1 MRHGVLCAILT
12 LWSGLAQAFEIEAF
26 EEFGPAQA
34 REHLAVISTVDI
46 DLFAPVVE
54 QFLQT
59 RPDLRVAYTVAS
71 STMVAE
77 AVQSGAPFDVVISSA
92 MDLQTKLVND
102 GYAQTHLSA
111 LAAQLPEWGVW
122 RDQLFAFTQESAT
135 ILLSKSYFDTQTAP
149 KTRQELIRLMRENPN
164 DFKGKLITYDLR
176 RSGLGYLFATQDAR
190 SSESYWRLT
199 EVMGQ
204 ANARLVCCSSDM
216 IEAVATGEALIAYN
230 VLHSY
235 AAAHE
240 RRADVI
246 IMRPRDF
253 ETVMLRTAFIAAS
266 AQNRDQAGAF
276 IDMLLQ
282 RALSDTPILG
292 VSFAQDDPALIS
304 DVPLN
309 RIRLGPGLLA
319 FLDDFQRGKFLRAW
333 EAAILQ

>member
-1 MRHGVLCAILT
+1 MRLFVLSTLLT
-12 LWSGLAQAFEIEAF
+12 LWSVVAQAFEIEAY
-26 EEFGPAQA
+26 EEFGSQA
-34 REHLAVISTVDI
+34 APQKLTVISTLDI
-46 DLFAPVVE
+46 DLFTPVIE
-54 QFLQT
+54 AFLQT
-59 RPDLRVAYTVAS
+59 RPDLSVAYTVAS
-71 STMVAE
+71 SAMVAE

-102 GYAQTHLSA
+102 GYAQTHLSSVV
-111 LAAQLPEWGVW
+111 AQLPDWAMW
-122 RDQLFAFTQESAT
+122 HDQLFAFTQEAAT
-135 ILLSKSYFDTQTAP
+135 ILLSKAYFEDGPVPQ
-149 KTRQELIRLMRENPN
+149 TRQELIRVMRENAE
-164 DFKGKLITYDLR
+164 DFEGKLITYDLR

-204 ANARLVCCSSDM
+204 AKARLVCCSSDM

-240 RRADVI
+240 RREDVI

-253 ETVMLRTAFIAAS
+253 ETVMLRTAFIAKT
-266 AQNRDQAGAF
+266 AQNPDAAGAF
-276 IDMLLQ
+276 VDMLVA
-282 RALSDTPILG
+282 RALSDRPILG
-292 VSFAQDDPALIS
+292 VSFAQEDVITADAVPA
-304 DVPLN
+304 N

-319 FLDDFQRGKFLRAW
+319 FLDDFQRSKFLRAW